1 MLGRNF
7 PSHLEH
13 LMKNFRDY
21 KGLMKGQT
29 SLVVAQRASM
39 IQIEAREAVMQAERD
54 EMNKQAFTI
63 SVRLS
68 PASVES
74 DQWKNSKIW
83 QKIPSSSDWI
93 RSEPKIRDWLE
104 RTSTSD
110 LFWLKGSLVL
120 VSFLDSP

>member
-1 MLGRNF
+1 
-7 PSHLEH
+7 
-13 LMKNFRDY
+13 MKNFRDY